1 MANAEAI
8 PLFFLL
14 LREADLNDALWGLA
28 VWYRLAVGSLV
39 NAHACQRAGVFPL
52 LLDWLT
58 TTGPPCNELQ
68 TSRTAADAPTNHTAV
83 SEASR
88 GGLSGFSEA
97 SRGGLSGFPMAEV
110 VPLVSAPH
118 PRLQVRLSLL
128 LQALAPHAM
137 SAADFRRLLQLMLPQ
152 VTPEGSKTEGSGMDV
167 WKVLLARLASS
178 ASGKWGERGVAAAK
192 VPVVTQTSLLAQKL
206 LCRCGHGEL
215 CRYANSNMIINL
227 VLKSYM

>member
-58 TTGPPCNELQ
+58 TTGPPCNEFQ
-68 TSRTAADAPTNHTAV
+68 TSRTAADAPTNHTAD
-83 SEASR
+83 SEEST
-88 GGLSGFSEA
+88 
-97 SRGGLSGFPMAEV
+97 GGLSGFPMAEV
-110 VPLVSAPH
+110 MPPVSAPH

-152 VTPEGSKTEGSGMDV
+152 VTPEGSETEGSGMDV

-178 ASGKWGERGVAAAK
+178 ASGKWGERGAAAAK

-215 CRYANSNMIINL
+215 CGYANSNMIINL
-227 VLKSYM
+227 VFKSYM